1 MLPIALSN
9 LVAPMS
15 KTVLIPLA
23 PGFEE
28 IEAVTLID
36 VLRRAG
42 VHVTICS
49 LGDGLAQS
57 VTGAHGIEIS
67 TDASLGEMRVGDLLS
82 IVLPGGLP
90 GATNLREDSMLRG
103 LLQAVHKDGGL
114 VAAICAAPIV
124 LGSAGLL
131 EGLQATCYP
140 GFEKDL
146 GAAEVLSDAP
156 VVRSGRVWTS
166 RGPGTALEF
175 GLALVAEFAGQ
186 GQADELR
193 AGMLVG

>member
-1 MLPIALSN
+1 
-9 LVAPMS
+9 MS
-15 KTVLIPLA
+15 KTILIPLA

-28 IEAVTLID
+28 IEAVTLVD

-42 VHVTICS
+42 VSVTTCS
-49 LGDGLAQS
+49 LGTGPKEA
-57 VTGAHGIEIS
+57 VTGAHGMQLMG
-67 TDASLGEMRVGDLLS
+67 DVSLGEVRARDLQA

-90 GATNLREDSMLRG
+90 GATNLQACEPLLG
-103 LLQAVHKDGGL
+103 LLKAVHAQGGL

-131 EGLQATCYP
+131 EGLEATCYP
-140 GFEKDL
+140 GFEDGL
-146 GAAEVLSDAP
+146 SGASILREAP
-156 VVRSGRVWTS
+156 VVRAGRVWTS

-175 GLALVAEFAGQ
+175 GLALAAEFAGQ

>member
-1 MLPIALSN
+1 
-9 LVAPMS
+9 MS
-15 KTVLIPLA
+15 QTVLIPLA

-42 VHVTICS
+42 VQVSTCS
-49 LGDGLAQS
+49 LGSGLAERVS
-57 VTGAHGIEIS
+57 GAHGIEIQA
-67 TDASLGEMRVGDLLS
+67 DASLGEIRAENLRA

-90 GATNLREDSMLRG
+90 GATNLQEDEVLRG
-103 LLQAVHKDGGL
+103 LLQSVHRAQGL

-140 GFEKDL
+140 GFEDGL
-146 GAAEVLSDAP
+146 IGAEVLTGAP
-156 VVRSGRVWTS
+156 VVRAGRVWTS
-166 RGPGTALEF
+166 RGPGTAMEF
-175 GLALVAEFAGQ
+175 ALALAAEFAGQ

-193 AGMLVG
+193 AGMLVS

>member
-1 MLPIALSN
+1 
-9 LVAPMS
+9 MS

-42 VHVTICS
+42 VEVRVAS
-49 LGDGLAQS
+49 LGDGLAEA
-57 VTGAHGIEIS
+57 VTGAHGIEVS
-67 TDASLGEMRVGDLLS
+67 CDVSLGEVRAQELRA

-90 GATNLREDSMLRG
+90 GATNLKASERLRE
-103 LLQAVHKDGGL
+103 LLLAVHRDQGL

-124 LGSAGLL
+124 LGAAGLL

-140 GFEKDL
+140 GFEEGL
-146 GAAEVLSDAP
+146 AGAEVLGEAS

-166 RGPGTALEF
+166 RGPGTAMEF
-175 GLALVAEFAGQ
+175 ALALVAELASQ
-186 GQADELR
+186 AQADELR
-193 AGMLVG
+193 AGMLVS